1 MIAIKEKT
9 YDEQQYIGLMN
20 DIKKLSRKISIV
32 TGVGLVMV
40 GVVTLPVP
48 CGSVQMITAGGMLI
62 FIPNTSFKKMYNQMK
77 LHIKT
82 KIKMRKNFK

>member
-9 YDEQQYIGLMN
+9 YDEQQYINIMN
-20 DIKKLSRKISIV
+20 KVYNTRRKISIV
-32 TGVGLVMV
+32 TGVGLIVV
-40 GVVTLPVP
+40 GIATFPVP

-62 FIPNTSFKKMYNQMK
+62 FVPNTSFKKMYKQLK
-77 LHIKT
+77 THIIT